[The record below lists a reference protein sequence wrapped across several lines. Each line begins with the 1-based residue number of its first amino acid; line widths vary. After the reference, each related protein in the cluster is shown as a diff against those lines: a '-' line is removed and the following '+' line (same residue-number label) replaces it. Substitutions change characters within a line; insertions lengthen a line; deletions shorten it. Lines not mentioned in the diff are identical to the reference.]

1 MSKEDASHGVETS
14 PQTSF
19 RCSPRMDDARHPS
32 PDPAVARI
40 AARKQRLS
48 AYRHYELLVH
58 LYVVVL
64 LVSNLVGQKLSAFGP
79 FRVSGAQILFPIT
92 YIFSDIFTE
101 VYGYAGSRRAIWIA
115 FLANSTMGLM
125 GTFMVWMPAAPEWP
139 AANQRAFEVVFGAV
153 PRMIVASLVAFWA
166 GEFTNSYVLAKMKVW
181 TSGRWLWTRTIGST
195 LAGQAIDSLIVT
207 AVFYWGTVPLTTIL
221 VAAGS
226 GYLFKVSYEAAAT
239 PLTYL
244 IVNALKKAERV
255 DVYDEGTNF
264 NPFGREGTPGRGS

>member
-1 MSKEDASHGVETS
+1 MNDFSHS
-14 PQTSF
+14 P
-19 RCSPRMDDARHPS
+19 PGD
-32 PDPAVARI
+32 AVAPV
-40 AARKQRLS
+40 AAREQRLAS
-48 AYRHYELLVH
+48 YRHYELLVH
-58 LYVVVL
+58 VYVVILV
-64 LVSNLVGQKLSAFGP
+64 VSNLVGQKLSAFGP

-125 GTFMVWMPAAPEWP
+125 GMFMVWIPAAPEWP
-139 AANQRAFEVVFGAV
+139 AANQRAFEIVFGAV

-166 GEFTNSYVLAKMKVW
+166 GEFTNSYVLARMKIW
-181 TSGRWLWTRTIGST
+181 TRGRWLWTRTIGST
-195 LAGQAIDSLIVT
+195 LAGQAVDSLIVT
-207 AVFYWGTVPLTTIL
+207 SVFYWGTVPLTTIL

-226 GYLFKVSYEAAAT
+226 GYLFKVTYEAAAT

-244 IVNALKKAERV
+244 VVNALKRAERV

-264 NPFGREGTPGRGS
+264 NPFGREGTVGG